1 MDIVKSKN
9 KNKRFT
15 AVFTDGTLTNFG
27 LKGASTYIDGIRT
40 KQERDNYLKRH
51 KVNENWNNAKTA
63 GALSAGLLWGR
74 SKDLNKNINE
84 YKHKFKLN

>member
-1 MDIVKSKN
+1 MDIVKSKT
-9 KNKRFT
+9 KNKRLT
-15 AVFTDGTLTNFG
+15 AVFTDGSRVNFG
-27 LKGASTYIDGIRT
+27 LKSASTYIDGTRT

-51 KVNENWNNAKTA
+51 KVNENWNNPKSA

-74 SKDLNKNINE
+74 SKDINKNINE

>member
-1 MDIVKSKN
+1 MDIVKSKT
-9 KNKRFT
+9 KNKRLT
-15 AVFTDGTLTNFG
+15 AVFTDGSRVNFG
-27 LKGASTYIDGIRT
+27 LKGASTYIDGTRT

-51 KVNENWNNAKTA
+51 KVNENWNNPKSA
-63 GALSAGLLWGR
+63 GALSAGLLWGL